1 MPDEPNEAEQNNETQ
16 GPNNESVT
24 VTKEELQ
31 QFQNDQARLK
41 KMDDIAQDMMGGDTE
56 DYLSALESDLHAA
69 NQQPTPK
76 KTPPAAPPA
85 NAAAA
90 RIQQLEEQVTTLA
103 QNTSAAQIE
112 SQWGTFQ
119 GQQSALPK
127 EDKSSLTRAE
137 ALKLMKGPAGPLARE
152 MVLADSDGE
161 FGGNLFSALASYQ
174 QVKQGKKELRKAG
187 AKSEEALNNA
197 KETASLQTGGVPIPA
212 SGSEEEQMN
221 EYAAHLSP
229 ADPEIE

>member
-1 MPDEPNEAEQNNETQ
+1 MPDEPNEAEQKPETQ
-16 GPNNESVT
+16 GPNDESVT

-41 KMDDIAQDMMGGDTE
+41 KMDEIAQDMMGGDTE
-56 DYLSALESDLHAA
+56 EYLSALENDLHAA
-69 NQQPTPK
+69 NQQPKPK
-76 KTPPAAPPA
+76 KTPPPAPKVDD
-85 NAAAA
+85 A
-90 RIQQLEEQVTTLA
+90 RIQQLEEQVSTLT

-112 SQWGTFQ
+112 SQWASFQ
-119 GQQSALPK
+119 SQQSALPK
-127 EDKSSLTRAE
+127 EEKSSLTRAE

-161 FGGNLFSALASYQ
+161 FGGNLFAAVASYH
-174 QVKQGKKELRKAG
+174 QVTQGKKALREAG

-212 SGSEEEQMN
+212 SGSEEEQMAD
-221 EYAAHLSP
+221 YASFLSP
-229 ADPEIE
+229 ADPEVE